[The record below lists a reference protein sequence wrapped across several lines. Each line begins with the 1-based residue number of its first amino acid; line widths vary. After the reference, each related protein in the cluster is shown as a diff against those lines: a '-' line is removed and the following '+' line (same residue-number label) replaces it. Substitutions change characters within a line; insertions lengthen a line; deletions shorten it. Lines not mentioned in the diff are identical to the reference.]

1 MSERAEIWHR
11 SQKSQMM
18 IHDGKFFLVPA
29 YLVYQEANLGHLV
42 PYSRC
47 HFACI
52 NVICKTMLPKIGS

>member
-1 MSERAEIWHR
+1 
-11 SQKSQMM
+11 MM

-29 YLVYQEANLGHLV
+29 DLVYQEANLGHLV